1 MKEERQADKL
11 LSGDK
16 IELYSRGSTGEMLG
30 DMPNWLIHTG
40 SYIVYGLIVVLLAGG
55 AIFRYPDVVTA
66 HVSIDDYSKV
76 EWITANQDGN
86 LKKIIAFVLVGWCI
100 VGFLK
105 GENKKNKKNVFIR
118 IVFLL
123 L

>member
-30 DMPNWLIHTG
+30 DMPDWLIHTG
-40 SYIVYGLIVVLLAGG
+40 SYIVYGLIVVLLAGS
-55 AIFRYPDVVTA
+55 AVFRYPDVVAA

-86 LKKIIAFVLVGWCI
+86 LKEFYCFCPCWMVYC
-100 VGFLK
+100 
-105 GENKKNKKNVFIR
+105 
-118 IVFLL
+118 
-123 L
+123 